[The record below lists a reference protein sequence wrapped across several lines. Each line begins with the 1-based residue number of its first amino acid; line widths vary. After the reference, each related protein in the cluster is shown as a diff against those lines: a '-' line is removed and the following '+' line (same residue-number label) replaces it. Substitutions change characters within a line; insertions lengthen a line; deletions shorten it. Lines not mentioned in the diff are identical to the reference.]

1 MDFGRCSI
9 AGNQVRISSDN
20 IRGENGFSIKIPFNG
35 MSTCTII
42 RVRASCGETVSLV
55 FYVTTKVL
63 IFTIYIACKR
73 TTARLA
79 KHCKNRQRLISIYF
93 LAARGMRTERVEV
106 LFARSVTIHLGR
118 KRLDPDY

>member
-63 IFTIYIACKR
+63 IFTIYIALENDSQTGK
-73 TTARLA
+73 TL
-79 KHCKNRQRLISIYF
+79 
-93 LAARGMRTERVEV
+93 
-106 LFARSVTIHLGR
+106 
-118 KRLDPDY
+118 